1 MNDTFIA
8 YEVYK
13 WVHLIC
19 IMLFIG
25 LSSVML
31 WYGGKIKLFS
41 ILTGIASVLILVTG
55 LGLMANL
62 GIKHA
67 EPWPLWIKV
76 KLGVWMFLTI
86 LVPMVHKRLPKMG
99 KIMLWLMYLSFAL
112 ASYSAIYKV
121 AEF

>member
-13 WVHLIC
+13 WLHLLC

-31 WYGGKIKLFS
+31 WYGGKIKVFS

-67 EPWPLWIKV
+67 EPWPLWIKI
-76 KLGVWMFLTI
+76 KLGVWLFLTI
-86 LVPMVHKRLPKMG
+86 LVPVVHKRLPKIG
-99 KIMLWLMYLSFAL
+99 KMMFWLMYLSFAL

-121 AEF
+121 ADF